1 MTVTGA
7 TYRIFGNIEF
17 RRKCPADTVILT
29 AARGDVSEQ
38 TIAPEEEFRVRRRIA
53 DLTLIGLN
61 TNQIPPHPSLKRP
74 NTERSRHCF
83 GDRNG

>member
-7 TYRIFGNIEF
+7 AYRIFGNIEF
-17 RRKCPADTVILT
+17 RRKTPADAVILT
-29 AARGDVSEQ
+29 AARGDVGEQ
-38 TIAPEEEFRVRRRIA
+38 AVEPEEQFRIRRRIA
-53 DLTLIGLN
+53 DLTFIPQN
-61 TNQIPPHPSLKRP
+61 TNQIPTHPSLKRP

>member
-38 TIAPEEEFRVRRRIA
+38 TIAPEEEFR
-53 DLTLIGLN
+53 
-61 TNQIPPHPSLKRP
+61 
-74 NTERSRHCF
+74 F
-83 GDRNG
+83 GAASQT